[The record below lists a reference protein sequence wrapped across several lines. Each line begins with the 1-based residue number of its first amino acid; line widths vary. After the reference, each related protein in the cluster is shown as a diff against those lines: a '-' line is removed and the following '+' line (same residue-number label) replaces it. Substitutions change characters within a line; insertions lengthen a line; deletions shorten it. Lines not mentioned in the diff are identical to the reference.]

1 MGAYLDRYLLF
12 DVHIN
17 EMKRKVMVI
26 LIYVSRISDNLDNYS
41 RIMVIQ
47 AIALS
52 LINYC
57 IRIWGTT
64 NDTLMSSVQKLQDF
78 AVRVAMGGVKKYDH
92 VSQFYKRTPMV
103 TCKAETCFRSGYNN
117 I

>member
-57 IRIWGTT
+57 IRMLRMLLDVASMYATT
-64 NDTLMSSVQKLQDF
+64 SLALVITTLTLLNF
-78 AVRVAMGGVKKYDH
+78 L
-92 VSQFYKRTPMV
+92 P
-103 TCKAETCFRSGYNN
+103 SG
-117 I
+117 